1 MATRL
6 SEEYVIGSKSLVPM
20 NSPSSHTYNQQMI
33 IIFQPLNKH

>member
-20 NSPSSHTYNQQMI
+20 NSPSSHTYNQQMDNNLPAI
-33 IIFQPLNKH
+33 E